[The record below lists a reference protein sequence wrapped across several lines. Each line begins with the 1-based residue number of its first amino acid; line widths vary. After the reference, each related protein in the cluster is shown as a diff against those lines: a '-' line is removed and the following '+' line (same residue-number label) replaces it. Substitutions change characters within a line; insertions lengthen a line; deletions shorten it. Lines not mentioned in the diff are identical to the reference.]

1 MAFNRP
7 SSSTFPVVTKSL
19 SVNHSQ
25 PKQPKAP
32 RCVLWFQF
40 TGNPSKPRPSSCH
53 KTPVSSTRM
62 HSIRIEQQPL
72 GGANALVFV
81 ADLRIGEDFAIVSR
95 RQPGFTFSLT
105 FFIDGVRHARLSGCC
120 ENARNIH
127 VPTRVGGPIGAFVL
141 RSVQGGEQCQVCEK
155 SAPFADPEL
164 FTVWPKSH
172 HRQFINSSQECGIG
186 WLVVN

>member
-1 MAFNRP
+1 
-7 SSSTFPVVTKSL
+7 
-19 SVNHSQ
+19 
-25 PKQPKAP
+25 
-32 RCVLWFQF
+32 
-40 TGNPSKPRPSSCH
+40 
-53 KTPVSSTRM
+53 M
-62 HSIRIEQQPL
+62 HNIRIEQQPL
-72 GGANALVFV
+72 GGANALVFA
-81 ADLRIGEDFAIVSR
+81 ADLHIGEDFAIVSR

-141 RSVQGGEQCQVCEK
+141 RTVQGGEQCQVCEK

-172 HRQFINSSQECGIG
+172 HRHYINSSQECAIG
-186 WLVVN
+186 WWNLIHNFLLTLFKNQI